1 MKKLQSYI
9 HDYLK
14 ARGWLSMSP
23 ADLAKSISIEAA
35 ELLEIFQWSNR
46 STAETVKDSDQMD
59 KIKKELSDVM
69 IYCFDM
75 AILLGID
82 LEEAIYTKMAH
93 NEKKYPA
100 ELMNVG
106 KEASNKAYFKRK
118 QEYRKKGIN

>member
-1 MKKLQSYI
+1 MKKLQAYI
-9 HDYLK
+9 HTYLK
-14 ARGWLSMSP
+14 ARGWLSMPP

-35 ELLEIFQWSNR
+35 ELLEVFQWSNR
-46 STAETVKDSDQMD
+46 TSAETVKDSAQMD
-59 KIKKELSDVM
+59 QIKKELADVM

-75 AILLGID
+75 AILLDID
-82 LEEAIYTKMAH
+82 LEESIYKKMAH

-106 KEASNKAYFKRK
+106 KEASDKAYFKRK